1 MGRILTITSFI
12 LFVKV
17 SIAQTIIQLP
27 NNLYNQNIYNPGA
40 VGTSESDI
48 SVGLISRFQFVTL
61 NGAPRLYEAWGDHK
75 FKKIQS
81 AIGLN
86 VKRET
91 AGATELND
99 VSLTYAYKLFLSKKM
114 YLNMGLRL
122 GYLFGHFNQAN
133 LQNVFD
139 ADDPLLNDA
148 NRIGTPKIGFGFK
161 LYSDKYFVSLALP
174 DVYAPSYN
182 YMVKAS
188 DSAQSNVSES
198 FFKHPRNYILSA
210 SYKLSLG
217 DLYYLQPSVLA
228 QYLPYYGTKIE
239 PVINFGLNNYFWFGT
254 GYSNIG
260 YLYFNAGAQISP
272 KMKFAYIY
280 EHPFAKL
287 SGKNKSQLANF
298 SSHSINL
305 LISLDGFLKK

>member
-1 MGRILTITSFI
+1 MGRIITITSII

-17 SIAQTIIQLP
+17 SIAQTIMQLP

-48 SVGLISRFQFVTL
+48 SIGLISRFQFVTL

-81 AIGLN
+81 AVGLN

-99 VSLTYAYKLFLSKKM
+99 VSLTYAYKVFLSKKT

-122 GYLFGHFNQAN
+122 GYLFGRFNQAN
-133 LQNVFD
+133 LQNVFN

-148 NRIGTPKIGFGFK
+148 NTIGTPKIGFGFK

-174 DVYAPSYN
+174 DFYAPSYN
-182 YMVKAS
+182 YVTNAS
-188 DSAQSNVSES
+188 DTSES
-198 FFKHPRNYILSA
+198 FLKHSRNYILSA

-217 DLYYLQPSVLA
+217 DLYYLQPSVLV
-228 QYLPYYGTKIE
+228 QHLPSYGTKVE

-287 SGKNKSQLANF
+287 SGKTKNQLANF